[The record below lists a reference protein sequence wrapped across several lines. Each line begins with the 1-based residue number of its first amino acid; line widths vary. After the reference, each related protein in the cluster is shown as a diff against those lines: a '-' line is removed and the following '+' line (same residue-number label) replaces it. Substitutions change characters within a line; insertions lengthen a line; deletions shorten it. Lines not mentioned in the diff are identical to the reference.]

1 MWLAFLQKHAYYG
14 IGMKAN
20 MWEYSPLDTGTQM
33 DSELPSMQKSIDE
46 KMELLGQSKVL
57 GTVEKVKEL
66 LETERFRRTP

>member
-1 MWLAFLQKHAYYG
+1 
-14 IGMKAN
+14 
-20 MWEYSPLDTGTQM
+20 
-33 DSELPSMQKSIDE
+33 MQKSIDE